1 MIDCRHDGCR
11 HARIPRRHYQR
22 VRLAGMKMLKEGCP
36 ALRADPEESPLQ
48 LSS

>member
-1 MIDCRHDGCR
+1 MMVADTHGFRAG
-11 HARIPRRHYQR
+11 HYQR
-22 VRLAGMKMLKEGCP
+22 VRHAGMKMLKEGCP